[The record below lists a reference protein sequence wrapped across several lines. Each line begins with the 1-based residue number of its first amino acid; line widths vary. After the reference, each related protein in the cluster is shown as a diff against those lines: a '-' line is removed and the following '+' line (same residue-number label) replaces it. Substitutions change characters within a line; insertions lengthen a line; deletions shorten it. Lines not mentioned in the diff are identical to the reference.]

1 MPSDTKSLI
10 DDIIHNT
17 DNSYP
22 AGKGPVY
29 DKDTVGAEIT
39 QNNYPVQTFDKGK
52 FREKLSLYVLKD
64 LISAMMADDVADV
77 DGMVDASIMRHIKDD
92 YNGSCYSYLCDA
104 RDRTKSPLLSD
115 IIQEVD
121 DATDD
126 KEKEL
131 EETKDD
137 DNLAGEINIA
147 VMLKDVTN
155 YEEFR
160 KKLKERVS
168 QKVVDD
174 VAGVITKRNDAPVFD
189 DLDEELEKTDENE
202 EGEQKEVTD
211 EETQESVILTI
222 CGKIV
227 AESYV
232 EKAPIS
238 TEEGL
243 ERAICEYC
251 VAQLDSLFK
260 MNPKRHVYDKYGI

>member
-155 YEEFR
+155 YEDFR
-160 KKLKERVS
+160 KKLKEAVS
-168 QKVVDD
+168 KKVIDD
-174 VAGVITKRNDAPVFD
+174 VYGVVTKKNDAPVFE
-189 DLDEELEKTDENE
+189 DLDEELQAKDADDVAAEKE
-202 EGEQKEVTD
+202 EDITE
-211 EETQESVILTI
+211 ESVILRLT
-222 CGKIV
+222 GAIV
-227 AESYV
+227 TEYAMN
-232 EKAPIS
+232 KTPIT
-238 TEEGL
+238 TEEGSD
-243 ERAICEYC
+243 RAVIEFCLH
-251 VAQLDSLFK
+251 QLDMCTKNKPKVSMWQRHK
-260 MNPKRHVYDKYGI
+260 M

>member
-1 MPSDTKSLI
+1 MANDVKSLI

-39 QNNYPVQTFDKGK
+39 SNNYHPQTFDKGK

-64 LISAMMADDVADV
+64 LVSAMMADDVADV

-92 YNGSCYSYLCDA
+92 YNGSCYDYLCGA
-104 RDRTKSPLLSD
+104 RDRLKSPILAD

-121 DATDD
+121 DATDE
-126 KEKEL
+126 KEKDL
-131 EETKDD
+131 EDTKDD
-137 DNLAGEINIA
+137 EDLTGEINIA
-147 VMLKDVTN
+147 VLLKDVTD
-155 YEEFR
+155 YDEFR
-160 KKLKERVS
+160 KKLMEQVS
-168 QKVVDD
+168 KKVVDD
-174 VAGVITKRNDAPVFD
+174 VAGVITKRNDYPVFD
-189 DLDEELEKTDENE
+189 NLDEELEKKDKDEAE
-202 EGEQKEVTD
+202 EVTD
-211 EETQESVILTI
+211 EETQESVILSL

-227 AESYV
+227 TESYA
-232 EKAPIS
+232 EKHPIS

-251 VAQLDSLFK
+251 VAQMDLLFK
-260 MNPKRHVYDKYGI
+260 ATPKRHVYDRYGI